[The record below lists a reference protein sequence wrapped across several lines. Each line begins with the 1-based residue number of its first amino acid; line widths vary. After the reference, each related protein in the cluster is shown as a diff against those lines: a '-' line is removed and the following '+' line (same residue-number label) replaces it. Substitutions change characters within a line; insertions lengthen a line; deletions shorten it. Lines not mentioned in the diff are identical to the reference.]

1 MGKVRPYF
9 LVTTLAVVLFLG
21 CKVSFFVA
29 FNGED
34 SSTLYVRVT
43 DARPALPPG
52 TEAVF
57 ITFEE
62 FYVHREGGDWIS
74 LPLVN
79 SPYAIDLL
87 ELHSGKTSQLVN
99 SAKLDAGNYDSI
111 RALVSSA
118 AVLNGGIFYSV
129 PLPPGTLSIERKFL
143 FELRGGKTL
152 DLTIDFD
159 LSQSLAVSGSQLSPS
174 YQLKPVLH
182 INATKEAAAIQ
193 GEIAAET
200 FKEHQSAEAT
210 VTVFLDKDQSGGLN
224 GVDEEYTRV
233 LVDKEN
239 RLFTIFWLVPEQG
252 YIVQLELNGHDPP
265 EFEQFVFPADL
276 QKGNTFI
283 LNQGNPI

>member
-1 MGKVRPYF
+1 
-9 LVTTLAVVLFLG
+9 LVFFWG

-29 FNGED
+29 FNGE
-34 SSTLYVRVT
+34 SSTLFVRVT
-43 DARPALPPG
+43 DARPALPAG

-62 FYVHREGGDWIS
+62 FFVHREGGDWLS

-87 ELHSGKTSQLVN
+87 ELHSGKTSQMVKP
-99 SAKLDAGNYDSI
+99 AKLEAGKYDKI

-118 AVLNGGIFYSV
+118 AVLSGGVFYSV
-129 PLPPGTLSIERKFL
+129 DLPPGTLSIEREFL
-143 FELRGGKTL
+143 FELEGGQTL

-159 LSQSLAVSGSQLSPS
+159 LSQSLAVSGSQLAPS

-182 INATKEAAAIQ
+182 INPTKEAAAIQ

-200 FKEHQSAEAT
+200 FAEHQSVEAT

-224 GVDEEYTRV
+224 GADEEYTRV
-233 LVDKEN
+233 LVDKDN

-252 YIVQLELNGHDPP
+252 YIVQIELNGLGPF

-276 QKGNTFI
+276 QKGDTFQ
-283 LNQGNPI
+283 LNHSNPI

>member
-1 MGKVRPYF
+1 MRKVRSY
-9 LVTTLAVVLFLG
+9 LLLTTLAVVFLLG
-21 CKVSFFVA
+21 CEVSFFVA
-29 FNGED
+29 FNGE
-34 SSTLYVRVT
+34 SSTLFVRVT
-43 DARPALPPG
+43 DARPALPSG

-62 FYVHREGGDWIS
+62 FFVHREGGGWIS

-87 ELHSGKTSQLVN
+87 ELHSGKTSQMVKP
-99 SAKLDAGNYDSI
+99 AKLEVGKYDRI

-118 AVLNGGIFYSV
+118 AVLSGGVFYSV
-129 PLPPGTLSIERKFL
+129 DLPPGTLNIEREFI
-143 FELRGGKTL
+143 FELEGGKTL

-159 LSQSLAVSGSQLSPS
+159 LSQSLAVSGSQLVPS
-174 YQLKPVLH
+174 YQLNPVLH

-200 FKEHQSAEAT
+200 FEEHQSVEAT

-224 GVDEEYTRV
+224 GADEEYTRV
-233 LVDKEN
+233 LVDKDN

-252 YIVQLELNGHDPP
+252 YIVQIELNGLGPF

-276 QKGNTFI
+276 QKGDTFQ
-283 LNQGNPI
+283 LNHGNPI

>member
-1 MGKVRPYF
+1 M
-9 LVTTLAVVLFLG
+9 AVVFFWG

-43 DARPALPPG
+43 DARPALPSG
-52 TEAVF
+52 VEAVF

-62 FYVHREGGDWIS
+62 FFVHQEGGDWIS

-79 SPYAIDLL
+79 SPYPIDLL
-87 ELHSGKTSQLVN
+87 ELHSGKTSQLVKP
-99 SAKLDAGNYDSI
+99 AKIDAGQYDRI
-111 RALVSSA
+111 RALVSNA
-118 AVLNGGIFYSV
+118 AVLSGGVFYSV
-129 PLPPGTLSIERKFL
+129 PLPTGTLSIEREFL
-143 FELRGGKTL
+143 FELKGGKTM

-159 LSQSLAVSGSQLSPS
+159 LSQSLAVSGSQMTPS

-182 INATKEAAAIQ
+182 INATEEAAAIQ

-200 FKEHQSAEAT
+200 FEEHQSAEAT

-233 LVDKEN
+233 LVDKGN

-252 YIVQLELNGHDPP
+252 YIVQLELNGLEPS

-276 QKGNTFI
+276 QKGNTFL
-283 LNQGNPI
+283 LNHGNPI